1 MKLSTNIEKGISR
14 YLSEV
19 KAQIGNRPKEEQ
31 TELIRALEEHI
42 IESLTRSNAGDPD
55 ISDLK
60 SVLAEMDPPE
70 SYGTETD
77 SGNDESKFQKLLEM
91 SVGKWALTAFLAAI
105 CVFVVFYLIAILASS
120 DSLIRLG
127 TIFGGVLAITAF
139 VLGLF
144 GWKETSGKVATVGS
158 VIIILIALLFIPV
171 RREGQAPE
179 PEQTIGQIEV
189 RTEST
194 TF

>member
-1 MKLSTNIEKGISR
+1 MKLNTNIEKGIGR

-31 TELIRALEEHI
+31 SDLIHALEEHI
-42 IESLTRSNAGDPD
+42 IESLTRSNAGEPD

-70 SYGTETD
+70 SYGAEAD
-77 SGNDESKFQKLLEM
+77 STNNKSKFQRLLEM
-91 SVGKWALTAFLAAI
+91 SVGKWALTAFLAGL
-105 CVFVVFYLIAILASS
+105 CVFVVFYLIAILTSS
-120 DSLIRLG
+120 DLLIRLG
-127 TIFGGVLAITAF
+127 TLFGGVLSITAF

-144 GWKETSGKVATVGS
+144 GWKETSGKVAAVGS
-158 VIIILIALLFIPV
+158 VIIILISLLFIPV
-171 RREGQAPE
+171 RQEGRAPE
-179 PEQTIGQIEV
+179 PERTIGEV
-189 RTEST
+189 RKERM